1 MSKIE
6 DITPDDVRGKEYY
19 AKVTEWLEEQGID
32 FTAYAKPMND
42 LYVILSQEQDT
53 RKDKKVPGNRQK
65 LLRLGFELGG
75 YQAAMPEYFF
85 FRMPMSS
92 VYRKLHQK

>member
-1 MSKIE
+1 MSKFE
-6 DITPDDVRGKEYY
+6 DVTPDDVRRKEDYS
-19 AKVTEWLEEQGID
+19 KVTEWLESKGID

-65 LLRLGFELGG
+65 LLNLGFELGG
-75 YQAAMPEYFF
+75 YQEAMPGYFF
-85 FRMPMSS
+85 FRMPMSK
-92 VYRKLHQK
+92 VYRKLLEE